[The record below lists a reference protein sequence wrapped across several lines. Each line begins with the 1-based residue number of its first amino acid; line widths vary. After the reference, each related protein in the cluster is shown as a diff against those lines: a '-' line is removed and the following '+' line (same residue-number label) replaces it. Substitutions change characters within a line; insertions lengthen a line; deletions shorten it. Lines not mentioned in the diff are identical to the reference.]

1 MVEVNF
7 FSKTHNSSKREYIK
21 YMNSEKPQ
29 CMSIAKK
36 YSKDFFDGDRKYGYG
51 GYVYIPNRW
60 NDVVKNIE
68 NYYCLNHN
76 SKILDAGAGKGF
88 FIKDLRDSIN
98 SSHIYGFDISS
109 YAVENCHNDIKQNFF
124 VHDIRNKLDFN
135 DKYFDL
141 LTCFGVLHNLKIFE
155 LKETIKEFNRIS
167 KNQYIWVESYRSDL
181 ELFNL
186 QCWAKTCESFFSPDE
201 WTWIFKEFGYKGEYE
216 FIFFE

>member
-1 MVEVNF
+1 MAEVNF
-7 FSKTHNSSKREYIK
+7 FLKTHNSSKREYIK
-21 YMNSEKPQ
+21 YMNSEKPL

-51 GYVYIPNRW
+51 GYKYIPDRW
-60 NDVVKNIE
+60 NDVVQNIK
-68 NYYCLNHN
+68 NYYSLNNN

-88 FIKDLRDSIN
+88 FIKDLKESIN
-98 SSHIYGFDISS
+98 SSHIYGFDISK
-109 YAVENCHNDIKQNFF
+109 YAVENCHDDIKKNFF
-124 VHDIRNKLDFN
+124 VHDIRNQLDFEDN
-135 DKYFDL
+135 YFDL

-155 LKETIKEFNRIS
+155 IKETIKEFNRIS
-167 KNQYIWVESYRSDL
+167 KKQYIWVESYRSDL

-201 WTWIFKEFGYKGEYE
+201 WTWIFKEFEYKGEYE